1 MFWQPKTITMWK
13 RIGETPREAVERL
26 RAARPRLRDS
36 KLAYAGRL
44 DPMAEG
50 KLLVVVGDACTQM
63 VRYTGLDKTYEVEIL
78 FGVESDTGDI
88 LGIVQCVP
96 PHAPVP
102 TERTIADALEKRVGD
117 IQMCY
122 PAYSSKTVS
131 GKPLFEWALL
141 NRLSEIDIPVRDSRI
156 YRARLCSVQ
165 SISSSEV
172 MASVRTRIAA
182 LATVTEPSKE
192 LGRDFRRKE
201 VLASWEQ
208 VLASG
213 PESFLLARIEVTCS
227 SGTYM
232 RSLASLLAQDL
243 GTHGL
248 AFSITRTWIGKW
260 RTFLSFKRKRQ
271 KHDS

>member
-1 MFWQPKTITMWK
+1 MFGQSKTILMWK
-13 RIGETPREAVERL
+13 RIGETPREALDRL
-26 RAARPRLRDS
+26 RLARPRLRGS

-63 VRYTGLDKTYEVEIL
+63 EKYTGLDKTYVVEIL
-78 FGVESDTGDI
+78 FGAESDTGDI
-88 LGIVQCVP
+88 LGIVQRVP
-96 PHAPVP
+96 PYAPAP
-102 TERTIADALEKRVGD
+102 TERTIVEALEKRVGD
-117 IQMCY
+117 LVMPY
-122 PAYSSKTVS
+122 PAYSSKTVL
-131 GKPLFEWALL
+131 GKPLFQWALL
-141 NRLSEIDIPVRDSRI
+141 NRLAEIDIPVRHSRI
-156 YRARLCSVQ
+156 YRARLCSVG
-165 SISSSEV
+165 SISSGAVIE
-172 MASVRTRIAA
+172 SVHTRIAA
-182 LATVTEPSKE
+182 LAPVTEPSKE

-232 RSLASLLAQDL
+232 RSLAQLLAQDL
-243 GTHGL
+243 GTSGL

-260 RTFLSFKRKRQ
+260 RVGFWKIFQ
-271 KHDS
+271 KQ